1 MHVKKYLITGLLVW
15 FPLAITFWVLLWLVG
30 LLDGIFGGVLTGL
43 SAVTSNATGVQL
55 ELLRH
60 RPGLGVVLEAGDI
73 PTLYGEDQ
81 ARYLVACD
89 AAAAQRLE
97 AAAAK
102 AGVPIVRVG
111 AFGGTAVSLGGD
123 SAPMADLSALY
134 RSAFAKAVG

>member
-60 RPGLGVVLEAGDI
+60 IPGLGVVLVI
-73 PTLYGEDQ
+73 
-81 ARYLVACD
+81 
-89 AAAAQRLE
+89 
-97 AAAAK
+97 
-102 AGVPIVRVG
+102 
-111 AFGGTAVSLGGD
+111 
-123 SAPMADLSALY
+123 SALLLTGALVSNVAG
-134 RSAFAKAVG
+134 RW